1 MGEQRVQ
8 RRRDKTPEDLLAD
21 RQVTKHQLRVLQ
33 IMRDRKVSIFH
44 DADICVLMVEPHRNL
59 KHNCVAALRA
69 LRFIRPHDIDKSLLV
84 LTWRGKA
91 ALELKGL

>member
-33 IMRDRKVSIFH
+33 IIFH